1 MDRWLINGELADSLP
16 VTDRGLQYG
25 DGLFETMA
33 LRGGKIRL
41 LEQHL
46 GRLTISCKRLGIP
59 TDCLQ
64 DLAVALDRCI
74 ASAPHGTVK
83 IIVTRGTGP
92 RGYALPQQS
101 KATICIG
108 FAADAVAD
116 TQPAPARIIFCAT
129 PIARNVVLA
138 GLKTLNRLEQ
148 VMARAEWSADAGI
161 DEGLM
166 SNDRGEVVCGTMTN
180 LFIVRENTLITP
192 LLDEAGVRG
201 VMRTHILGLAAEMN
215 IKVQESHLLPAD
227 VESADAVFLTN
238 ALKGVWPVAEIAG
251 QVVASSNLVAEL
263 QATLTA
269 SFAAGDAG

>member
-1 MDRWLINGELADSLP
+1 MDRWLINGELAESIP
-16 VTDRGLQYG
+16 VSDRGLQYG

-33 LRGGKIRL
+33 VRGGKIRL

-64 DLAVALDRCI
+64 DLPIMLDKCI

-83 IIVTRGTGP
+83 IIVTRGTGQ

-101 KATICIG
+101 KATLCIG
-108 FAADAVAD
+108 FAADAITG
-116 TQPAPARIIFCAT
+116 TQPAPARVGFCAT

-148 VMARAEWSADAGI
+148 VMARAEWSADAGF

-180 LFIVRENTLITP
+180 LFIVRENTLTTP

-201 VMRTHILGLAAEMN
+201 VMRSHVLGLAGDMN
-215 IKVQESHLLPAD
+215 IKVHESHLLRAD
-227 VESADAVFLTN
+227 IESADAVFLTN
-238 ALKGVWPVAEIAG
+238 ALKGIWPVAEIAG
-251 QVVASSNLVAEL
+251 QVVANSNLVTDL
-263 QATLTA
+263 QAALTA

>member
-1 MDRWLINGELADSLP
+1 MDRWLINGELAESIP
-16 VTDRGLQYG
+16 VSDRGLQYG

-33 LRGGKIRL
+33 VRGGKIRL

-64 DLAVALDRCI
+64 DLPIMLDKCI

-83 IIVTRGTGP
+83 IIVTRGTGQ

-108 FAADAVAD
+108 FAADAITG
-116 TQPAPARIIFCAT
+116 TQPVPARVGFCAT

-148 VMARAEWSADAGI
+148 VMARAEWSADAGF

-180 LFIVRENTLITP
+180 LFIVRENTLTTP

-201 VMRTHILGLAAEMN
+201 VMRSHVLGLAGDMN
-215 IKVQESHLLPAD
+215 IKVHESHLLRAD
-227 VESADAVFLTN
+227 IESADAVFLTN
-238 ALKGVWPVAEIAG
+238 ALKGIWPVAEIAG
-251 QVVASSNLVAEL
+251 QVVANSNLVTDL
-263 QATLTA
+263 QAALTA

>member
-1 MDRWLINGELADSLP
+1 MDRWLINGELAESIP
-16 VTDRGLQYG
+16 VSDRGLQYG

-33 LRGGKIRL
+33 VRAGKIRL

-64 DLAVALDRCI
+64 DLPIMLDKCI

-83 IIVTRGTGP
+83 IIVTRGTGQ

-108 FAADAVAD
+108 FAADAITG
-116 TQPAPARIIFCAT
+116 TQPVPARVGFCAT

-148 VMARAEWSADAGI
+148 VMARAEWSADAGF

-180 LFIVRENTLITP
+180 LFIVRENTLTTP

-201 VMRTHILGLAAEMN
+201 VMRSHVLGLAGDMN
-215 IKVQESHLLPAD
+215 IKVHESHLLRAD
-227 VESADAVFLTN
+227 IESADAVFLTN
-238 ALKGVWPVAEIAG
+238 ALKGIWPVAEIAG
-251 QVVASSNLVAEL
+251 QVVANSNLVTDL
-263 QATLTA
+263 QAALTA